1 MRRARAASSS
11 VDDPDDLDAAEAS
24 ALRVLG
30 GAAQSAAGLQR
41 RLELRGYS
49 ARAATH
55 AVQRCRELG
64 YINDA
69 SLAESAA
76 ARHRRSH
83 HGRMRIVADLRAR
96 GVDSETISGATE
108 ALAAGEQDEA
118 VAAARALFE
127 RLDRRGAVDGRSR
140 QKIGA
145 ALQRR
150 GFSGDVIVRALR
162 AID

>member
-1 MRRARAASSS
+1 MRRARSATK
-11 VDDPDDLDAAEAS
+11 VEDPDDLDAAEAT

-41 RLELRGYS
+41 RLEQRGYS
-49 ARAATH
+49 ATAAAH
-55 AVQRCRELG
+55 AVERCRELG

-69 SLAESAA
+69 SLAESVA

-96 GVDSETISGATE
+96 GVDAEAITNATD

-127 RLDRRGAVDGRSR
+127 RLDRRGAVDDRSR
-140 QKIGA
+140 RKTGA

>member
-1 MRRARAASSS
+1 MRRARTTHTIE
-11 VDDPDDLDAAEAS
+11 DPDDLAAAEAT

-41 RLELRGYS
+41 RLEQRGYS
-49 ARAATH
+49 APAAAG
-55 AVQRCRELG
+55 AVERCRELG

-69 SLAESAA
+69 SLAESVA

-96 GVDSETISGATE
+96 GVDAEAISGATE

-127 RLDRRGAVDGRSR
+127 RLHRRGAVDDRSR
-140 QKIGA
+140 RKIGA

>member
-1 MRRARAASSS
+1 MRRARPATR
-11 VDDPDDLDAAEAS
+11 VEDPDDLDAAEAT

-41 RLELRGYS
+41 RLEQRGYS
-49 ARAATH
+49 ATAAAH
-55 AVQRCRELG
+55 AVERCRELG

-69 SLAESAA
+69 SLAESVA

-96 GVDSETISGATE
+96 GVDAEAITNATD

-127 RLDRRGAVDGRSR
+127 RLDRRGAVDQRSR
-140 QKIGA
+140 PKIGA